1 MRNAPSQA
9 EIEFLELLSSDEF
22 IGIFDKR
29 GTLQWCGV
37 VEEVA
42 ADLGVAW
49 LRTDMG
55 ERRMLDIRGQHIRRL
70 QWPLPGQAVP
80 LP

>member
-29 GTLQWCGV
+29 GTLPWFGV

-49 LRTDMG
+49 LRTDMVSA
-55 ERRMLDIRGQHIRRL
+55 EC
-70 QWPLPGQAVP
+70 WT
-80 LP
+80 